1 MNIFLRGINL
11 KRIGIMMTASL
22 LFTTLAAG
30 CGKTNTTQNTIQTE
44 PATLY
49 NTIGINSASTKSA
62 NGLSFSL
69 STDQTAY
76 GPGQEVQIVTD
87 EKNTLAKTNNIPI
100 ADNWPVS
107 GLTRMG
113 FGNPNPNIPYGIA
126 VYQGDYTSANFSA
139 ATPLN
144 LDNPTAIYLGPP
156 YFAPTSFSFHP
167 LSDIADI
174 IPGKNIPI
182 EDASSIISRQQ
193 ISGAMTL
200 KGYWTDNSYPEFTY
214 FDPGVYTIIGGDE
227 WGNVALV
234 HFTVSDSVTTDTAN
248 VNPANAPVKVIA
260 INTNDVN
267 GTTDYPTVELTLE
280 NVSTE
285 PIVSLSA
292 VLIEFAPQDFS
303 FGLNVTPENPLL
315 PGTNVI
321 GFSYLL
327 QGAFGDGIAYSL
339 KISGIYRNGQTFSFT
354 WEPASN

>member
-1 MNIFLRGINL
+1 MRC
-11 KRIGIMMTASL
+11 KIGIIIGVASISL
-22 LFTTLAAG
+22 LAAG
-30 CGKTNTTQNTIQTE
+30 CSKIIVTQNTTQTE
-44 PATLY
+44 PPTIY
-49 NTIGINSASTKSA
+49 NTIGLNSAAAKSA
-62 NGLSFSL
+62 NGLSFSV
-69 STDQTAY
+69 STDLPSYA
-76 GPGQEVQIVTD
+76 PGQEIEVVTD

-100 ADNWPVS
+100 ADNWPLN

-174 IPGKNIPI
+174 IPGKNIPSA
-182 EDASSIISRQQ
+182 DAGSNTTNQQ
-193 ISGAMTL
+193 ISAEITL
-200 KGYWTDNSYPEFTY
+200 KGYWTNSSVPNFTY
-214 FDPGVYTIIGGDE
+214 FDPGVYTVVGGDE
-227 WGNVALV
+227 WGNLVFV
-234 HFTVSDSVTTDTAN
+234 HFTISNAVATTTPA
-248 VNPANAPVKVIA
+248 VNSENAPVKVIS
-260 INTNDVN
+260 ISNPHLNPP
-267 GTTDYPTVELTLE
+267 TDSPTVELNLE

-292 VLIEFAPQDFS
+292 VLIEFAPQDYNFS
-303 FGLNVTPENPLL
+303 LNVTPANPLL

-321 GFSYLL
+321 GFSDLF

-339 KISGIYRNGQTFSFT
+339 KISGTYQNGKTFTFA
-354 WEPASN
+354 WEPPSN